1 MLTLSQTTSLT
12 KKIAKWS
19 AIIIASII
27 FLLILVR
34 VGKTLKEIIFPTPLP
49 APTVS
54 FGKLPPIEFPTDSST
69 KQSNYSID
77 TVTGT
82 LPNFPDRARI
92 FKIGKPIPD
101 LLAFKKT
108 GEKTAR
114 AGFSSSAIRIL
125 GNTYQ
130 WADYQ
135 SSALRKINVDIFTSQ
150 FSVSSAFLS
159 DLLVISGVNLPDPN
173 NAKLVARNFLLS
185 LSFLYDDLDLEKT
198 KTNLFSINGSI
209 LVPATSISTAQII
222 EVDFFQKDIDKL
234 PVVYPRINSSTMNI
248 LVGGGKNQPQVVKA
262 DFFHQ
267 NISSESGTYP
277 IKTASDAFLELKN
290 GNAYILS
297 PSDNK
302 DVSIRNI
309 YLGYYMGNKEQNFL
323 MPAVIFEGDNGF
335 IAYVSA
341 VKGEWINK

>member
-1 MLTLSQTTSLT
+1 MLTLSQATSLT
-12 KKIAKWS
+12 KKVAKWS
-19 AIIIASII
+19 AIIVGSVIL
-27 FLLILVR
+27 LLILVR
-34 VGKTLKEIIFPTPLP
+34 VGRTLKEIIFPTPLP

-54 FGKLPPIEFPTDSST
+54 FGKLPPIEFPKSLSA
-69 KQSNYSID
+69 QQLNYSID
-77 TVTGT
+77 TVTGA
-82 LPNFPDRARI
+82 LPNFPDRAKV
-92 FKIGKPIPD
+92 FKIEKPSPG

-108 GEKTAR
+108 GEKAAR
-114 AGFSSSAIRIL
+114 AGFSSSAIRVL

-130 WADYQ
+130 WVDYQ

-159 DLLVISGVNLPDPN
+159 DSLVISGVNLPDPN
-173 NAKLVARNFLLS
+173 NAKAVAQDFLLN

-198 KTNLFSINGSI
+198 KTNLFSIKDSV
-209 LVPATSISTAQII
+209 LVTATSVSTAQII

-234 PVVYPRINSSTMNI
+234 PVAYPRVNNSTMNI
-248 LVGGGKNQPQVVKA
+248 FVGGGKNQPQVVKA
-262 DFFHQ
+262 GFFHQ
-267 NISSESGTYP
+267 NISSESATYP

-302 DVSIRNI
+302 NVSIRNV
-309 YLGYYMGNKEQNFL
+309 YLGYYMGDKEQNFL
-323 MPAVIFEGDNGF
+323 MPAVVFEGDNGF

-341 VKGEWINK
+341 VKDEWINK